1 MREQLDA
8 LVTMADGAMIVVTV
22 ATDEERGGCLVGFHS
37 QSSIDPWR
45 YTVHISK
52 ANHTYGVALEATHV
66 LVHFLD
72 EGMHD
77 VARVFGTL
85 TDDGHLLDKFA
96 LIEWAPGPDARTPL
110 LRGVDNW
117 FLGRVLT
124 RHDDGGD
131 HVAFV
136 LDAEQASARA
146 TRFRPMRLGDVVDL
160 HAGHPA

>member
-8 LVTMADGAMIVVTV
+8 LVTMADGAMIVVTA
-22 ATDEERGGCLVGFHS
+22 ATDEQRGGCLVGFHS

-52 ANHTYGVALEATHV
+52 ANHTYGVALEATHL

-72 EGMHD
+72 EQMRD
-77 VARVFGTL
+77 TARVFGTL

-96 LIEWAPGPDARTPL
+96 LVEWEPAPDARTPL

-117 FLGRVLT
+117 LLGRVL
-124 RHDDGGD
+124 R
-131 HVAFV
+131 
-136 LDAEQASARA
+136 
-146 TRFRPMRLGDVVDL
+146 RLGDVGDL